1 MASEE
6 HGWKIFYAYADPE
19 AGESGVI
26 YSSLNWLRVS
36 DTRATEN
43 YVLPDGEVISE
54 RTARHRKTT
63 RAALIEAGA
72 QIVKRPG
79 KRKFVHFEGDRR
91 ERRALRQ
98 VLRYQDYDEE
108 HCWQYDIRLRNRAG
122 DLKDARL
129 TEEQVAE
136 LTVHDFEIRPIFK
149 PSSEWR
155 TAIEFI
161 KRHEWLGNMG
171 KFPTHYFGAY
181 YGNILA
187 GVVVMGY
194 PNASKDGTERLI
206 QRGACVSWS
215 PKYLASH
222 MISGAMD
229 WMVHNTEYRI
239 FTCYSD
245 PEAKELGTVYQA
257 CNFYYCGLTGDPT
270 KYEHPLKPG
279 EWLQTSRYF
288 RNRRMYRVY
297 AEQLGI
303 EWDEGCGDLTCEKHG
318 WDFQRSPGGGGV
330 LWKNMPDEIEA
341 KLRQAGRD
349 AQAAA
354 KTKKGLVKHRY
365 VYLLGRDKRETR
377 HLRRDFEAKV
387 KTFPYPK
394 LRGEIVV
401 PNGTP

>member
-98 VLRYQDYDEE
+98 ALRYQDYDEE

-155 TAIEFI
+155 TDDRVHQASRVARQHGQVPDALLRGLLRQHPRRGRDHGLPQCLKGWDRETDPA
-161 KRHEWLGNMG
+161 RGLRLVVPEVSGLAHDLRCHGLDG
-171 KFPTHYFGAY
+171 AQHPVPDLHLLFGP
-181 YGNILA
+181 G
-187 GVVVMGY
+187 GE
-194 PNASKDGTERLI
+194 GT
-206 QRGACVSWS
+206 G
-215 PKYLASH
+215 H
-222 MISGAMD
+222 
-229 WMVHNTEYRI
+229 
-239 FTCYSD
+239 
-245 PEAKELGTVYQA
+245 VYQA
-257 CNFYYCGLTGDPT
+257 CNFYYCGLTGNP
-270 KYEHPLKPG
+270 
-279 EWLQTSRYF
+279 
-288 RNRRMYRVY
+288 
-297 AEQLGI
+297 
-303 EWDEGCGDLTCEKHG
+303 
-318 WDFQRSPGGGGV
+318 
-330 LWKNMPDEIEA
+330 A
-341 KLRQAGRD
+341 KVRAPI
-349 AQAAA
+349 
-354 KTKKGLVKHRY
+354 
-365 VYLLGRDKRETR
+365 ETR
-377 HLRRDFEAKV
+377 
-387 KTFPYPK
+387 
-394 LRGEIVV
+394 
-401 PNGTP
+401 